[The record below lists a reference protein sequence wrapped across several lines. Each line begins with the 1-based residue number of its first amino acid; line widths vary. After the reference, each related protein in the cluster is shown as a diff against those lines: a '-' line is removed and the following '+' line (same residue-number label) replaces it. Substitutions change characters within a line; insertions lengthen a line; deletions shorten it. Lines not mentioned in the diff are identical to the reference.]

1 MFGLPRFHRWR
12 TLCTARLCAGGPM
25 WIGERRRR
33 RRQTFCLSLSL
44 VTAAAR
50 CRWHN
55 VDCRRVSCS
64 RQRQQSPSPNE
75 LMDTHGPDL
84 LPDHVRVS
92 ATWSQTSRRRYQLCA
107 PVLTASALHP
117 HTRHPQPFPTFARAY
132 VRLAPAPAGTS
143 TLFLNLPLRLLQMER
158 RLLPSSRERHRAP
171 YSSVL
176 G

>member
-25 WIGERRRR
+25 WIGESRRC
-33 RRQTFCLSLSL
+33 RRQMFCLSLSL
-44 VTAAAR
+44 VTAAA
-50 CRWHN
+50 HAAGGATSTVVN
-55 VDCRRVSCS
+55 GSCS
-64 RQRQQSPSPNE
+64 IRQHLIE

-84 LPDHVRVS
+84 LPDHVRIS

-171 YSSVL
+171 
-176 G
+176 

>member
-1 MFGLPRFHRWR
+1 MDPISSLTTFASRPRGLKLRGED
-12 TLCTARLCAGGPM
+12 TNCAHP
-25 WIGERRRR
+25 
-33 RRQTFCLSLSL
+33 S
-44 VTAAAR
+44 
-50 CRWHN
+50 
-55 VDCRRVSCS
+55 
-64 RQRQQSPSPNE
+64 SPPHSP
-75 LMDTHGPDL
+75 
-84 LPDHVRVS
+84 
-92 ATWSQTSRRRYQLCA
+92 A
-107 PVLTASALHP
+107 P